1 MKKLKPRRYII
12 IGDTTYYHGDYITAS
27 IKHDADDDDF
37 IEVRDARICINKKSH
52 NQNGER
58 HFVAWICQNERP
70 GCTDA
75 EETFG
80 FNYSWVFNV
89 NNEGDIISDD
99 TESVLLDSRAD
110 PEPLEEIEV
119 QADIVEQDQD
129 DEIDDDPMPP
139 DWVPT
144 EKDLLF
150 LKN

>member
-12 IGDTTYYHGDYITAS
+12 IGDTTYYHGDYITARIVGS
-27 IKHDADDDDF
+27 DEDDSDTEID
-37 IEVRDARICINKKSH
+37 DARICINTKTEG
-52 NQNGER
+52 QNGDR
-58 HFVAWICQNERP
+58 HYTAWICQNERP
-70 GCTDA
+70 GCTAA

-80 FNYSWVFNV
+80 FNYSWVFKV